1 LIAGLTAEIGLSAIF
16 LAGLLTIGKTGIRH
30 RGPFRHRPPT
40 VQPQPPRLP
49 MDAIGLLYA
58 IVTVLAW
65 GTWLAPSEKVAL
77 PNAISRAFYIAVGN
91 MVLSTIVLFAV
102 AGPAKLTGTVFLYP
116 FLGGLIWSLGALCA
130 FSAIARI
137 GMARAFGI
145 WAPLN
150 ILTGFAWGMILFG
163 EFLKAGTATMV
174 LAAGSLGAIIAGLLL
189 IIFSGG
195 ASGEQQ
201 PRSGAG
207 FAFAIGAGV
216 LWGTYFVPTAFLAQK
231 VPGLSGWV
239 TAFPLAVGMLVG
251 SGALVLLAGQAPKCA
266 GAGAYARVVSSGA
279 LWSVGNFAML
289 LMVAAIGM
297 AKGFTI
303 AQMCVVVNALVG
315 IFVMKNPAP
324 GTRAANLTLVG
335 VVLATLGGV
344 LLGNLKAGM

>member
-1 LIAGLTAEIGLSAIF
+1 MEPL
-16 LAGLLTIGKTGIRH
+16 GI
-30 RGPFRHRPPT
+30 
-40 VQPQPPRLP
+40 
-49 MDAIGLLYA
+49 LYA
-58 IVTVLAW
+58 LITVLAW
-65 GTWLAPSEKVAL
+65 GTWLAPSEKVVL
-77 PNAISRAFYIAVGN
+77 PNAMSRAFYIAVGN
-91 MVLSTIVLFAV
+91 IILSTLVLFTV
-102 AGPAKLTGTVFLYP
+102 ADPSKLTAAVFLYP

-130 FSAIARI
+130 FSGIARI
-137 GMARAFGI
+137 GMAKAFGI

-163 EFLKAGTATMV
+163 EFLKAGALTMT
-174 LAAGSLGAIIAGLLL
+174 LAAGSLLAIIAGLLM

-195 ASGEQQ
+195 AESEQKEK
-201 PRSGAG
+201 STVG

-231 VPGLSGWV
+231 VAGLSGWI

-251 SGALVLLAGQAPKCA
+251 SGLLVAVARQAPKCA
-266 GAGAYARVVSSGA
+266 DGMAYVRVVSSGL

-289 LMVAAIGM
+289 LMVAVIGM

-324 GTRAANLTLVG
+324 GTRAANLTLIG
-335 VVLATLGGV
+335 VVLATIGGV
-344 LLGNLKAGM
+344 VLGNLKAGM

>member
-1 LIAGLTAEIGLSAIF
+1 METAGII
-16 LAGLLTIGKTGIRH
+16 
-30 RGPFRHRPPT
+30 
-40 VQPQPPRLP
+40 
-49 MDAIGLLYA
+49 YA

-91 MVLSTIVLFAV
+91 LVLATIVLFAV
-102 AGPAKLTGTVFLYP
+102 AGPEKLTGSVFLYP

-130 FSAIARI
+130 FSSIARI
-137 GMARAFGI
+137 GMAKAFGV

-150 ILTGFAWGMILFG
+150 IIVGAAWGMLLFG
-163 EFLKAGTATMV
+163 EFLKTGPTTLL
-174 LAAGSLGAIIAGLLL
+174 LAAASLAAIIGGLLL

-195 ASGEQQ
+195 TEISGSA
-201 PRSGAG
+201 RKSSGPG

-216 LWGTYFVPTAFLAQK
+216 LWGTYFVPTAFLAKK
-231 VPGLSGWV
+231 VEGLSGWV

-251 SGALVLLAGQAPKCA
+251 SAVLVAIAGRAPRCPT
-266 GAGAYARVVSSGA
+266 GRDYVRVISSGM

-289 LMVAAIGM
+289 LMVASIGM

-315 IFVMKNPAP
+315 IFILKNPPP
-324 GTRAANLTLVG
+324 GSRAARLTFVG

-344 LLGNLKAGM
+344 MLGNLKEGM